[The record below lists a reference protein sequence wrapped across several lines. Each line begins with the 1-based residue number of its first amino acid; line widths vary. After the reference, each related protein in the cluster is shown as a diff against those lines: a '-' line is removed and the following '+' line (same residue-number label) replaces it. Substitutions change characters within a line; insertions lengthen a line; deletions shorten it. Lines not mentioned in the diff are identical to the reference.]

1 MVSGD
6 ETGSGCTVS
15 VTFKISF
22 VKSTMFRRI
31 IENATKSEFLAFWT
45 SFADMVKMVKQPVAN
60 EGEDDDDLDL
70 VDVAKELENATSLLD
85 EGQEVPLNGA
95 LSRIRRQSRRLST
108 LARRDSQRAVSATRP
123 SGLSLSLVLDY
134 VKHFRQQLADSDVVF
149 ASVCLLF
156 LSLLFFN
163 ILNMWQTTWMRV
175 SLKTVTTQL
184 QNLSETNAKLLQNL
198 SNSDGVCQ

>member
-108 LARRDSQRAVSATRP
+108 LARRDSQRFVSATTS

-134 VKHFRQQLADSDVVF
+134 VKQFRQQLADSDVVF

-163 ILNMWQTTWMRV
+163 ILNMWQTTWMHV

-184 QNLSETNAKLLQNL
+184 QNLNEINAKLVQNL